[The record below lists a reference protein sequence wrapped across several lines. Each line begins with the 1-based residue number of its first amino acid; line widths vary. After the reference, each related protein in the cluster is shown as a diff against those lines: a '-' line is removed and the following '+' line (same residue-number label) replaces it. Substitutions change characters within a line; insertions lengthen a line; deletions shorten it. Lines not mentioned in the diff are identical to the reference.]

1 MYITYST
8 SLIGY
13 IAFTYRKN
21 PDSSEKNTVDN
32 AKQKSIAPPYIN
44 KENNI
49 INNR

>member
-21 PDSSEKNTVDN
+21 PDSSEKKT
-32 AKQKSIAPPYIN
+32 QLIMRN
-44 KENNI
+44 KNPLHPHI
-49 INNR
+49 LTKKTIS